1 MRVAVDNVSIDL
13 GGVRLVGEATLA
25 AEAGT
30 FVGIVGPNGSG
41 KSTLL
46 RALYRAREP
55 LAGLIHLGDDE
66 LGQLT
71 ARESARRMA
80 VVVQEQSA
88 DFEFSV
94 REVVATGRS
103 PHKGLLER
111 DDRHDDDVI
120 ASALGRV
127 GALDLAGRLFA
138 TLSGGEKQR
147 VLVARALAQ
156 ESKIL
161 ILDEPT
167 NHLDIRAQ
175 YELLE
180 LVRGLDLT
188 VIAALHDFNL
198 AAAYCD
204 RIYVMWEGG
213 IAAEGTPEAVLNP
226 QLLSEVFGVQVHCST
241 NPLSGRVSLSF
252 APLPAETP
260 T

>member
-1 MRVAVDNVSIDL
+1 
-13 GGVRLVGEATLA
+13 
-25 AEAGT
+25 
-30 FVGIVGPNGSG
+30 
-41 KSTLL
+41 
-46 RALYRAREP
+46 
-55 LAGLIHLGDDE
+55 
-66 LGQLT
+66 
-71 ARESARRMA
+71 
-80 VVVQEQSA
+80 
-88 DFEFSV
+88 
-94 REVVATGRS
+94 
-103 PHKGLLER
+103 
-111 DDRHDDDVI
+111 
-120 ASALGRV
+120 SALGRV
-127 GALDLAGRLFA
+127 SALDLAGRLFA

>member
-1 MRVAVDNVSIDL
+1 MRVAVEGVSIDI
-13 GGVRLVGEATLA
+13 GGVPLVGDATLA
-25 AEAGT
+25 AEPGT

-46 RALYRAREP
+46 RALYRALKP
-55 LAGLIHLGDDE
+55 VAGMIHLGGEE
-66 LGQLT
+66 LAQLT
-71 ARESARRMA
+71 ARESARRTA

-94 REVVATGRS
+94 HEVVATGRS
-103 PHKGLLER
+103 PHKGLLDR
-111 DDRHDDDVI
+111 DDSHDDDVI
-120 ASALGRV
+120 ASALRRV
-127 GALDLAGRLFA
+127 GASDLMGRLFT

-180 LVRGLDLT
+180 LVRGLELT

-204 RIYVMWEGG
+204 RLYVMWDGG

-226 QLLSEVFGVQVHCST
+226 ELLSEVFGVRVHCSI
-241 NPLSGRVSLSF
+241 NPLNGRVSLSF
-252 APLPAETP
+252 APLPTD
-260 T
+260 TSS